1 MGQNCEYFW
10 TIFDGRYSIE
20 NGVVTI
26 YSKETKYVTLK
37 KEQSKPNI
45 RVQTEYLKPK
55 EYFIEL
61 DEENLIMSNTK
72 SNESIMFK
80 HINND

>member
-26 YSKETKYVTLK
+26 YSKEKKYVTLK

-45 RVQTEYLKPK
+45 RVQTE
-55 EYFIEL
+55 
-61 DEENLIMSNTK
+61 
-72 SNESIMFK
+72 
-80 HINND
+80 